1 MTTERIWGLIGV
13 FGLGFIVGR
22 VITKKQL
29 TDTLNEELEELKNK
43 AEETLKRDDH
53 KVWEHNPKTR
63 LGRAELETTEQN
75 GSLIRILEEALK
87 SDDRKV
93 SEKIVSDMEYD
104 VPEPKKIYT
113 VTPEDEEAIQVR
125 NKKDL
130 IYSISTDDFF
140 NETEEESSYDKIT
153 LTYYTKDL
161 TLADDRDEMIPHPY
175 SILGEPG
182 MNLEFGL
189 DPRDPDVIYIRNDK
203 IATDF
208 EILRSD
214 ESYVEAVLGFD
225 LVEPPLKKTRKK
237 PSLEMATKPPVKK
250 ATKPKKGAIEDDN
263 I

>member
-1 MTTERIWGLIGV
+1 MTTERIWGLIGT

-29 TDTLNEELEELKNK
+29 TDTLNEKLRNK
-43 AEETLKRDDH
+43 VEETLKSDDR
-53 KVWEHNPKTR
+53 KVWEYKDPKTR
-63 LGRAELETTEQN
+63 LGRAELETRED
-75 GSLIRILEEALK
+75 GLLIRILEETSK

-93 SEKIVSDMEYD
+93 SEKIVSNMEYD

-130 IYSISTDDFF
+130 IYNISTDDFF

-153 LTYYTKDL
+153 LKYYTKDL
-161 TLADDRDEMIPHPY
+161 TLTDDRDELIANPY

-182 MNLEFGL
+182 ENLEFGA
-189 DPRDPDVIYIRNDK
+189 DPRDPDVVYIRNDK